1 MLSHSYQNILYLSI
15 VYRKPDGL
23 EFDFYVLLFL
33 LPARTSSKYENY
45 DSGRPELSEKK
56 LF

>member
-45 DSGRPELSEKK
+45 DSGRPKLSEKK
-56 LF
+56 FF